1 MIPKNELPA
10 LHITDINQLR
20 LVLAESY
27 QHNKFL
33 QQQLDEMRN
42 KRFWHFNDEENWL
55 WDAGGNNYLDSLV
68 CPVLISADDMRDIRD
83 AAKLL
88 VTATENMRK
97 AWDAARFNSLYEKV
111 LIAETNLMR
120 CFNDDQGGEA

>member
-1 MIPKNELPA
+1 MSQKIELPA
-10 LHITDINQLR
+10 LHITDIDQLR

-68 CPVLISADDMRDIRD
+68 CPVLVSADDMRDIRD

-97 AWDAARFNSLYEKV
+97 AWDAARFNSLYEKILV
-111 LIAETNLMR
+111 AETNLMR
-120 CFNDDQGGEA
+120 CFNDDQGGEV